1 MFITTTEQ
9 KWFQSEYP
17 VNSRLRLIWAGGESV
32 LSEGETG
39 TIVKSHSN
47 YIIYIIVK
55 WDSGS
60 KTKLFYGNFLAEVFK
75 KVSYGMF

>member
-1 MFITTTEQ
+1 MFITSAEQ
-9 KWFQSEYP
+9 KWFQAEYP
-17 VNSRLRLIWAGGESV
+17 VKSRLRLIWAGGESA

-47 YIIYIIVK
+47 YIIVK

-60 KTKLFYGNFLAEVFK
+60 KTKLFYGNFLAEVL
-75 KVSYGMF
+75 

>member
-17 VNSRLRLIWAGGESV
+17 VNSRLQLIWAGGESV

-47 YIIYIIVK
+47 YIIVK
-55 WDSGS
+55 WDSGN
-60 KTKLFYGNFLAEVFK
+60 KTKLFYGNSSAEVL
-75 KVSYGMF
+75 